1 MPAAIA
7 KDYCLTIIVFLL
19 ATFVAA
25 VPAPPR
31 ALGAEVAGADA
42 VGTVAW
48 LEDYSKAQERAIA
61 EGKMLLVYFRADEEN
76 AHRVRF
82 ERETLRDEKIL
93 QILQKFITVRLPL
106 DADIMV
112 AGERVRL
119 LEDAA
124 FAPLGGQAGLAV
136 VDFRHP
142 KSEHYRKLVGYLP
155 FEKAAYYVAAY
166 ESKHSVT
173 TLLTLPAGS
182 LRGRMM
188 IYAVR
193 MHPERPASTD
203 GQRHPVL
210 VDACGSH
217 CTHQAK
223 LGRQGHHLWEDRF
236 QEIWKATGGV
246 APVEICAE
254 SWPGKSLIVACLDCV
269 DAWHHSS
276 GHWNAV
282 RDSHPAYGYDIRRGT
297 NGIWYATGL
306 FGG

>member
-1 MPAAIA
+1 MPAAVA
-7 KDYCLTIIVFLL
+7 KDCSLKSLFLL

-25 VPAPPR
+25 VPAPPH

-166 ESKHSVT
+166 ESKHSVA

-182 LRGRMM
+182 LTGRMM
-188 IYAVR
+188 VYAVR

-210 VDACGSH
+210 MDACSSH

-223 LGRQGHHLWEDRF
+223 LGRQGHHRWESRF
-236 QEIWKATGGV
+236 QEIWQATDGV

-276 GHWNAV
+276 GHWKAV